1 MKSFVASVKLVFHN
15 AFSQEAGRAKSSFDG
30 IKDSLAGMQ
39 AKGAAAMQTATQL
52 SLIAS
57 STEQYRQRMI
67 SALKDPSDAA
77 KGLESALAA
86 ASTVVTPELSIN
98 GDYGKTMEALR
109 QRALAWGDGT
119 AEGASLAA
127 ASADSFASTTYSML
141 SAGLHADAAMN
152 ATAQAMILAKGT
164 MGDAR
169 DAASLLAI
177 AYNTMGD
184 KSVDSAGEL
193 RRLSDVV
200 AKTQAAFQIANLTQL
215 NDGLK
220 YGIPVAQKYGI
231 AWAELSTM
239 IGQLNTSGLTG
250 SIAGTAFSSMMAQML
265 KASNMLGF
273 EVSYNDDGSMS
284 VIGTLES
291 IRAKFGDI
299 KDFTPKVTMAFDQA
313 FGQEGSRALTLLSSS
328 LDTLKAQ
335 YEGVADSEGQ
345 SALMA
350 ERMSATYEDK
360 LAKLENSR
368 SAMQARLGKSA
379 NAINSMIVGVKTRFY
394 NLASTV
400 LDSKVGG
407 ALAGVFS
414 GTMVA
419 ASGLLGVGGTALNVA
434 AQFATFVAMTSQAGG
449 MMALLKHGAALLG
462 TPFRLVGSLAKG
474 LGTGVVAI
482 AKGLST
488 GIAAIGKGVAGL
500 IPKMGAWIAS
510 AWSAAAAHWAMIW
523 PILLVVAGVAA
534 LAAGAYLLIR
544 HWDSV
549 KKFFANLWDGMKGKA
564 SAFWEKTKAFAS
576 DAKDKVVTAWGNT
589 KGFFSNLWGSFKE
602 KAVSAWESL
611 SERAPAFTSAIETA
625 WGGLTGY
632 FGGLWEGIKGT
643 ASSFWGILTGQSE
656 FSLSAFTEPWNR
668 LGEFFTGIWEGV
680 KGVFSTAWDWVKK
693 PFEKIGE
700 WLGIKKA
707 DPLEVTASAVSS
719 SDALTSAVAG
729 QMQAASEYIPH
740 SDAKRGPMSRLT
752 AAGAAIPETMA
763 RGLSSSDALSEAVK
777 GSFEATGSLV
787 PDFSGRM
794 ALSGNWAEHATVISP
809 IGSEERAF
817 EGSSALQKLIGLVE
831 ALVGIAKGRKD
842 AGVVIHNINLPDVD
856 DIDSVIKFVN
866 DLRNQFD
873 GESA

>member
-86 ASTVVTPELSIN
+86 ASTVVTPELSID
-98 GDYGKTMEALR
+98 GDYVKTMEALR

-141 SAGLHADAAMN
+141 SAGLRADAAMN

-164 MGDAR
+164 MGDAK

-184 KSVDSAGEL
+184 KSVDSTGEL

-273 EVSYNDDGSMS
+273 EVAYNEDGSMS

-299 KDFTPKVTMAFDQA
+299 KDFTPEVTMAFDQA

-449 MMALLKHGAALLG
+449 MMALLKNGAALLG

-474 LGTGVVAI
+474 LGTGIV
-482 AKGLST
+482 
-488 GIAAIGKGVAGL
+488 AIGKGVVGL
-500 IPKMGAWIAS
+500 VPKMGAWIAS
-510 AWSAAAAHWAMIW
+510 AWSAAAAHWAMIG
-523 PILLVVAGVAA
+523 PILLVVAGIAA
-534 LAAGAYLLIR
+534 VAAGAYLLIR
-544 HWDSV
+544 HWDVV
-549 KKFFANLWDGMKGKA
+549 KEFFANLW
-564 SAFWEKTKAFAS
+564 
-576 DAKDKVVTAWGNT
+576 
-589 KGFFSNLWGSFKE
+589 
-602 KAVSAWESL
+602 
-611 SERAPAFTSAIETA
+611 
-625 WGGLTGY
+625 
-632 FGGLWEGIKGT
+632 
-643 ASSFWGILTGQSE
+643 
-656 FSLSAFTEPWNR
+656 
-668 LGEFFTGIWEGV
+668 EGV
-680 KGVFSTAWDWVKK
+680 KNVFATAWSWISEGFNGFVAVIKK
-693 PFEKIGE
+693 PFEWIENAFSKVSDWAGNA
-700 WLGIKKA
+700 WGKVKSFLGFKKDDD
-707 DPLEVTASAVSS
+707 DPLATAAAGVSS
-719 SDALTSAVAG
+719 SESLTAAMEQKAEEAG
-729 QMQAASEYIPH
+729 AYIPH
-740 SDAKRGPMSRLT
+740 SDAKKGAFSSLT
-752 AAGAAIPETMA
+752 AAGVAIPETMA
-763 RGLSSSDALSEAVK
+763 SGLSSSDALNRAAME
-777 GSFEATGSLV
+777 SFENAGSLV
-787 PDFSGRM
+787 PDFSNRM
-794 ALSGNWAEHATVISP
+794 VLSNDWAEHATVISS
-809 IGSEERAF
+809 IGSEERAI

-831 ALVGIAKGRKD
+831 ALVGMAKGRKD

-873 GESA
+873 WESA